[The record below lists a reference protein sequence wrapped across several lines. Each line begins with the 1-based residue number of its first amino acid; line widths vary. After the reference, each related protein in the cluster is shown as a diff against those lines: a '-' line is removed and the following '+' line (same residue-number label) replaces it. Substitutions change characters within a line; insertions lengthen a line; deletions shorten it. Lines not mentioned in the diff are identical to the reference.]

1 MQAVGFKE
9 RPTTEEEL
17 NKFVSLENLPIE
29 NQTKDEDYTIYEVSF
44 KIPEVYKKKYLAI
57 FIILKESVDFL
68 SFYFGP
74 ES

>member
-1 MQAVGFKE
+1 MQAVRFKE

-17 NKFVSLENLPIE
+17 NKFVSFENLPIE
-29 NQTKDEDYTIYEVSF
+29 NQTKDEDYTIHEVSF
-44 KIPEVYKKKYLAI
+44 KNPEVYKKKYLDI
-57 FIILKESVDFL
+57 FIFLNESVDFL